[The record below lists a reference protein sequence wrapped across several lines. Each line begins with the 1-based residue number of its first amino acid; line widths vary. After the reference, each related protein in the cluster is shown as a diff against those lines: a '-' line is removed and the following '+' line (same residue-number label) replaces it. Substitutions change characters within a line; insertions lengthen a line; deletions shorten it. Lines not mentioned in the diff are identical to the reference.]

1 MRGAQE
7 TQQISRVSI
16 LEGGKA
22 NAARDT
28 RFDDALHADLRQQY
42 DGVRDSGTRIRQGL
56 LIWQGRSHWR
66 THFQQMPV
74 ASYIWVSDQGDP

>member
-42 DGVRDSGTRIRQGL
+42 DGVRDFGERISSKCPLLLTFGLATRETHKKGAAVDGTGA
-56 LIWQGRSHWR
+56 G
-66 THFQQMPV
+66 
-74 ASYIWVSDQGDP
+74 A